1 MVHPVVGARRP
12 IKYNWV
18 TRRFCLY
25 ELGGDIP
32 PINSVTYVT
41 YELGGLTTYEL
52 GGLTTYELDS
62 SCYLWISVAKIY
74 SYQPLYISSM
84 QCKMIQTL
92 SCTHNLDIVHTFIFI
107 IIIHSKLKSLIIY
120 NYHHV
125 GSYIYISIHIYIP

>member
-1 MVHPVVGARRP
+1 MVHPVVGALRP

-52 GGLTTYELDS
+52 GSYATYEFA
-62 SCYLWISVAKIY
+62 VAKIY
-74 SYQPLYISSM
+74 SYQPLFISSM
-84 QCKMIQTL
+84 QCTMILSL
-92 SCTHNLDIVHTFIFI
+92 SCTHSLDIIHNFIFT

-125 GSYIYISIHIYIP
+125 GPYIYLYTFAFHNLIIIIM